1 VSSEF
6 CVCEREVR
14 EGWWIIFEV
23 DAACVV
29 IIGFGGGGGGMDRA
43 SFSFSEGE
51 GDFES
56 CGGGGSFPGGGER
69 GIDGACVGG
78 VDIVVSESEEE
89 RMYL

>member
-1 VSSEF
+1 M
-6 CVCEREVR
+6 R

-43 SFSFSEGE
+43 AFSFSEGE
-51 GDFES
+51 GDFKS

-69 GIDGACVGG
+69 GIDGVCVGG
-78 VDIVVSESEEE
+78 EDIVVSESEEE
-89 RMYL
+89 MMCL